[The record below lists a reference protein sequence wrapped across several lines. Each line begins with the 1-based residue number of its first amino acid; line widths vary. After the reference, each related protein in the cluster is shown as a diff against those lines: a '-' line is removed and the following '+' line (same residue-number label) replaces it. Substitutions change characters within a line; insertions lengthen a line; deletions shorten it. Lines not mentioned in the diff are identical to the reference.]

1 MFATET
7 GLTEVDRLGGGSLGY
22 LCQFIAARGGL
33 DPVIPSSY
41 AYMWYDAAECPEQS
55 ISPVPDVSGAI
66 NTPVIVSESVSK
78 SYGQK
83 GDIPARCTGLF
94 KNLEVEDW
102 NMVVIATI
110 PVCRR

>member
-66 NTPVIVSESVSK
+66 NTPWSLVS
-78 SYGQK
+78 
-83 GDIPARCTGLF
+83 LF
-94 KNLEVEDW
+94 LSPMDKREIFQPDAQVYLR
-102 NMVVIATI
+102 TLK
-110 PVCRR
+110 